1 MLRIKA
7 VALALALSSVVGLG
21 GCATTTDPTNTT
33 APDYS
38 AIVAAVQAACATACK
53 FVPTAGTI
61 ISIVTAGN
69 PGVVTGVAIASAICA
84 ALQAAPAAARKG
96 GTVAGVNVDGWRVS
110 ASMRGA
116 KAVPMVNGVPIQGQ
130 FIN

>member
-7 VALALALSSVVGLG
+7 VALALALFSVGLG
-21 GCATTTDPTNTT
+21 GCATTATDPTNTT

-38 AIVAAVQAACATACK
+38 AIIKEVLAACSTACH
-53 FVPTAGTI
+53 FVPTAATI

-69 PGVVTGVAIASAICA
+69 PGVVTGAAIASAICS

-96 GTVAGVNVDGWRVS
+96 GAVSGIDANGWHVS
-110 ASMRGA
+110 ATMRGA
-116 KAVPMVNGVPIQGQ
+116 KAVPMVNGVPIQGR